1 MKFLILCL
9 FLLIGCSDNDRP
21 LGANE
26 VRVGTAFVSHTTFE
40 YITVNAHTYL
50 VVGSGRTQMM
60 AHNPD
65 CKKCNTKPTKGDTEK

>member
-9 FLLIGCSDNDRP
+9 FLIVGCKEEP
-21 LGANE
+21 LKANE
-26 VRVGTAFVSHTTFE
+26 VKVGIAFVSHTTFE
-40 YITVNAHTYL
+40 YITVAAHTYL

-65 CKKCNTKPTKGDTEK
+65 CKKCNAKPTNGDSEK

>member
-1 MKFLILCL
+1 MKYLILCL
-9 FLLIGCSDNDRP
+9 FLIVGCDEEP
-21 LGANE
+21 LKANE

-65 CKKCNTKPTKGDTEK
+65 CKKCNNKPTKGDTEK